1 MELKLYNRLKRE
13 LLGDLASAAE
23 QNNSVYQAV
32 VERYAPQSES
42 GIPRPYTQSIQG
54 WLTFYNRLISR
65 PVQLRYYQ
73 ILALYYTEAALRK
86 IRNKEKGYTVKNK
99 LAYWMAT
106 GSGKTLLMHLNILQY
121 IDHIGGW
128 RAFDELQII
137 LTTPGVNLIEQ
148 HRREVVPLVEKLNQQ
163 CAGRIRLT
171 IESTQSLLNR
181 EKNYFDLPD
190 HKRIF
195 RLVLV
200 DEGHIG
206 LSSSGTELGK
216 FKELRKKLA
225 GDEENPTHSFMF
237 TNAFLFEY
245 SATYHGIAD
254 RHVEEYG
261 EQIVYD
267 YNYYRFFKDGYG
279 KDFSVARIA
288 DDAFDA
294 GRECWENFTTAFRTL
309 ADKLTVYQEL
319 RVNLATGAEGLQF
332 TGFFPDKPLLAFMG
346 RTVEDS
352 KDEGKS
358 DEVSDIRK
366 LLGFLARLTFE
377 EKEQLR
383 EVFNGQIAGP
393 LTLTRCPAVT
403 DEILL
408 SWGDGEYWG
417 IINVGNGDKFFND
430 SKDHPDLKGADGA
443 MLAQLRKSPII
454 ENRFHFSQLDSGASP
469 ITVLIGSRKFA
480 EGWNCFRLSV
490 IGLVNLGSTKGNKI
504 IQIFGR
510 GVRLKGLKNDGKRH
524 EAAHNEDYEALALP
538 DTPVNRL
545 RRLETLNI
553 FSLKKSYLDT
563 FLKALEDDLPTW
575 VVERTVKVSPASVW
589 VCGRAKGKQVA
600 FDDYRDKLKVFKV
613 GKHRDEPSLIAVRA
627 ESGRWCWRYVG
638 DSDEI
643 SETMPDFAIS
653 HDYRPDTTVTGAD
666 IASEV
671 LQRVQEQ
678 AGFLPMVELQRMV
691 DRWQE
696 SRRTRLYQGK
706 DGKLLPVT
714 VAWLLDMVGEVKYQT
729 HLDERSWPAV
739 ERLLFQTV
747 QDTLDRIHNKLIYD
761 INTRQYRYDEP
772 ITQAQAGGKGDF
784 IDRYDVTLEF
794 ADQARKEAFE
804 TTYPT
809 DVPEQLTLCFND
821 PRSVYAPLLQQNRE
835 ALEKELGLKPNSPK
849 LTISPDS
856 LNPGERKFVH
866 DLHNYLEDP
875 VMKGRYDKY
884 EFYLLRNVQSLRS
897 VGIYLESETRA
908 FFPDFVIWV
917 VHKDW
922 THILLI
928 DPKGQTG
935 ITDWSNLEMNE
946 KVRIA
951 TGTHLPELARKLS
964 ARHGKPFKVDSF
976 ILLRDSSPMGK
987 LKTQSP
993 APDDLKRIEQMKD
1006 KHVLRLDWHDRNEA
1020 GDKQSPFWQGKTYL
1034 DVMFNVVGK

>member
-13 LLGDLASAAE
+13 LLGDLATAAE
-23 QNNSVYQAV
+23 QNVTVYQGV
-32 VERYAPQSES
+32 VERYAPQTES
-42 GIPRPYTQSIQG
+42 GIPRPYSQSIQG
-54 WLTFYNRLISR
+54 WLSFYNRLIAR

-73 ILALYYTEAALRK
+73 ILALYFTEAVLRK
-86 IRNKEKGYTVKNK
+86 IRNREKGYQGRTM

-106 GSGKTLLMHLNILQY
+106 GSGKTLLMHLNILQF

-148 HRREVVPLVEKLNQQ
+148 HRREVVPLIEKLNQQ

-171 IESTQSLLNR
+171 IDSTQSLLNR
-181 EKNYFDLPD
+181 EKHFFDLPD
-190 HKRIF
+190 HKRVF

-206 LSSSGTELGK
+206 LSSSGTDLGK
-216 FKELRKKLA
+216 FKELRHNLA
-225 GDEENPTHSFMF
+225 DYP
-237 TNAFLFEY
+237 NAFLFEY

-254 RHVEEYG
+254 RHIEEYG

-309 ADKLTVYQEL
+309 ADKLAIHQEL
-319 RVNLATGAEGLQF
+319 RVSLATGTEGLPF

-377 EKEQLR
+377 EKEQLL

-430 SKDHPDLKGADGA
+430 SKDHPDLKGPDGG

-454 ENRFHFSQLDSGASP
+454 ESRFHFSQLDTAASP

-524 EAAHNEDYEALALP
+524 EPAHHDDYEGLKLP
-538 DTPVNRL
+538 DTPVSRL

-563 FLKALEDDLPTW
+563 FLKALEADLPTW
-575 VVERTVKVSPASVW
+575 TVERSVPVAPAAVW
-589 VCGRAKGKQVA
+589 VGGRTKWKTVQ

-613 GKHRDEPSLIAVRA
+613 GKHRDEPTLIAVRA
-627 ESGRWCWRYVG
+627 ESGRWCWRYLG
-638 DSDEI
+638 DG
-643 SETMPDFAIS
+643 SELCEEMPSFSICL
-653 HDYRPDTTVTGAD
+653 DYRADTTAGGAN
-666 IASEV
+666 IAAE
-671 LQRVQEQ
+671 LLERVRQQ
-678 AGFLPMVELQRMV
+678 AAFLPMVELHRLLE
-691 DRWQE
+691 RWQE
-696 SRRTRLYQGK
+696 SRRIRLYHGN
-706 DGKLLPVT
+706 DEKLLPVT
-714 VAWLLDMVGEVKYQT
+714 IDWLLELVGAVYYQA

-747 QDTLDRIHNKLIYD
+747 QDTLDKIHHKLIYD
-761 INTRQYRYDEP
+761 INTRRYRYDELM
-772 ITQAQAGGKGDF
+772 TQAAPGGDGDF
-784 IDRYDVTLEF
+784 IDRYQVTLEF
-794 ADQARKEAFE
+794 PDQARKAAFE

-809 DVPEQLTLCFND
+809 DVPEQLKLSFND
-821 PRSVYAPLLQQNRE
+821 PRTVYAPLLNQDRE
-835 ALEKELGLKPNSPK
+835 ALEKELGLKPNSLK

-856 LNPGERKFVH
+856 LNAGERKFVQ
-866 DLHNYLEDP
+866 DLHDYLHDP
-875 VMKGRYDKY
+875 VMKGRYDKH

-897 VGIYLESETRA
+897 VGVYLESETRA
-908 FFPDFVIWV
+908 FFPDFVLWV
-917 VHKDW
+917 MHKDR
-922 THILLI
+922 THIFLI

-935 ITDWSNLEMNE
+935 ITDWSKLEENE
-946 KVRIA
+946 KVRIS
-951 TGTHLPELARKLS
+951 TGNHLPELARRLS
-964 ARHGKPFKVDSF
+964 QQYGKQFKVDSF

-987 LKTQSP
+987 LKALTP
-993 APDDLKRIEQMKD
+993 TADELKMVEQMKA
-1006 KHVLRLDWHDRNEA
+1006 KHVLRLDWHARNEA
-1020 GDKQSPFWQGKTYL
+1020 GDNQSAYWDGKTYL
-1034 DVMFNVVGK
+1034 DFMFEQLI

>member
-13 LLGDLASAAE
+13 LLGDMATAAE
-23 QNNSVYQAV
+23 QNNTNFQAL
-32 VERYAPQSES
+32 VERYAPQIES

-54 WLTFYNRLISR
+54 WLTFYNRLIPR
-65 PVQLRYYQ
+65 PVRLRYYQ
-73 ILALYYTEAALRK
+73 ILALYYTEATLRK
-86 IRNKEKGYTVKNK
+86 IRTRVKGYEGRTM

-171 IESTQSLLNR
+171 IDSTQSLLNR
-181 EKNYFDLPD
+181 ERNFFDLPD
-190 HKRIF
+190 HKRVF

-206 LSSSGTELGK
+206 LSSSGAELGK
-216 FKELRKKLA
+216 FKELRHNLA
-225 GDEENPTHSFMF
+225 DYP
-237 TNAFLFEY
+237 NAFLFEY
-245 SATYHGIAD
+245 SATYHGIAE
-254 RHVEEYG
+254 RHVEEYS

-319 RVNLATGAEGLQF
+319 RINLATGTEGLPF

-366 LLGFLARLTFE
+366 LLGFLARLSFE
-377 EKEQLR
+377 EKELLK

-454 ENRFHFSQLDSGASP
+454 ETRFHFSQLDTATSP

-524 EAAHNEDYEALALP
+524 EPAHNDDYEALSAI
-538 DTPVNRL
+538 DTPVYRL

-563 FLKALEDDLPTW
+563 FLKALEDDLPSW
-575 VVERTVKVSPASVW
+575 VVERSVPVSPAAVW
-589 VCGRAKGKQVA
+589 VGGRAKGKTVG
-600 FDDYRDKLKVFKV
+600 FDEYRDKLKIFKV
-613 GKHRDEPSLIAVRA
+613 GKHRDEPTLLAVRA

-638 DSDEI
+638 DNGEI
-643 SETMPDFAIS
+643 SEEMPGFSIS
-653 HDYRPDTTVTGAD
+653 LDYRPDTTLEGAD
-666 IASEV
+666 IAAEL
-671 LQRVQEQ
+671 LQRVQAQ
-678 AGFLPMVELQRMV
+678 ADFLPMVELQRLV

-696 SRRTRLYQGK
+696 SHRIRLYRGNA
-706 DGKLLPVT
+706 GELLPVT
-714 VAWLLDMVGEVKYQT
+714 VAWLLDLVNVVYYQT
-729 HLDERSWPAV
+729 SLDDRSWPV
-739 ERLLFQTV
+739 GEKLLFQTV
-747 QDTLDRIHNKLIYD
+747 QDTLEKIHHKLIYD
-761 INTRQYRYDEP
+761 INTRQYRYDEAM
-772 ITQAQAGGKGDF
+772 TQAQPGGEGDF
-784 IDRYDVTLEF
+784 IDRYKVTLEF
-794 ADQARKEAFE
+794 PDQVRKEKFE
-804 TTYPT
+804 RTYPVG
-809 DVPEQLTLCFND
+809 VPEQLTLCFKD
-821 PRSVYAPLLQQNRE
+821 PRSVYEPLLHQNRE
-835 ALEKELGLKPNSPK
+835 ELEDELGLKRNSLK
-849 LTISPDS
+849 LSISPDS
-856 LNPGERKFVH
+856 LNAGECKFVA
-866 DLHNYLEDP
+866 DLHHYLSEP
-875 VMKGRYDKY
+875 YIMGGFEKH
-884 EFYLLRNVQSLRS
+884 EFYLMRNVQSLRS

-908 FFPDFVIWV
+908 FFPDFVLWV
-917 VHKDW
+917 VHKNW
-922 THILLI
+922 THIILI

-935 ITDWSNLEMNE
+935 ITDWSNLGENE
-946 KVRIA
+946 KVKIA

-987 LKTQSP
+987 LQAQTP
-993 APDDLKRIEQMKD
+993 TTTELEMIDRMKA
-1006 KHVLRLDWHDRNEA
+1006 KHVLRLDWHGLDEVGN
-1020 GDKQSPFWQGKTYL
+1020 KKTWNRKSYL
-1034 DVMFNVVGK
+1034 ELMLEVLG

>member
-13 LLGDLASAAE
+13 LLGDLAIAAE

-32 VERYAPQSES
+32 VERYAPQTES
-42 GIPRPYTQSIQG
+42 GIPRSYAQNIQG
-54 WLTFYNRLISR
+54 WLTFYNRLIPR

-73 ILALYYTEAALRK
+73 ILALYFTEAALRK
-86 IRNKEKGYTVKNK
+86 IRNKEKGYEGRTM

-148 HRREVVPLVEKLNQQ
+148 HRREVVPLIEKLNQQ

-171 IESTQSLLNR
+171 IDSTQSLLNR

-206 LSSSGTELGK
+206 LSSSGAELGK
-216 FKELRKKLA
+216 FKELRHNLA
-225 GDEENPTHSFMF
+225 DYP
-237 TNAFLFEY
+237 NAFLFEY

-309 ADKLTVYQEL
+309 ADKLAVYQEL

-377 EKEQLR
+377 EKQELQ
-383 EVFNGQIAGP
+383 EVFGGQIAGP

-454 ENRFHFSQLDSGASP
+454 ESRFHFSQLDTAASP

-510 GVRLKGLKNDGKRH
+510 GVRLKGLKNDGKRR
-524 EAAHNEDYEALALP
+524 EAAHNEDYEALKLP

-575 VVERTVKVSPASVW
+575 IVQRTVKVSPAAVW
-589 VCGRAKGKQVA
+589 VGGRTKSKNVS
-600 FDDYRDKLKVFKV
+600 FEDYRDKLNIFKV
-613 GKHRDEPSLIAVRA
+613 GKHRDEPTLIAVRA
-627 ESGRWCWRYVG
+627 ETGGWRWRYLG
-638 DSDEI
+638 DSGEL

-653 HDYRPDTTVTGAD
+653 LDYRPDSTLQGAD
-666 IASEV
+666 IAGEL
-671 LQRVQEQ
+671 LQRVREQ
-678 AGFLPMVELQRMV
+678 AAFIPMIELQRLI

-696 SRRTRLYQGK
+696 SRRVRLYEGK
-706 DGKLLPVT
+706 DGTLLPVT
-714 VAWLLDMVGEVKYQT
+714 VAWLLNLVGAIYYQA
-729 HLDERSWPAV
+729 HLDERSWSAV

-747 QDTLDRIHNKLIYD
+747 QDTLDKIHHKLIYD
-761 INTRQYRYDEP
+761 INTRQYRYGEP
-772 ITQAQAGGKGDF
+772 LAQAQAGGEGDF
-784 IDRYDVTLEF
+784 IDRYDVTLTF
-794 ADQARKEAFE
+794 PDQARKEAFE
-804 TTYPT
+804 ASYPT
-809 DVPEQLTLCFND
+809 DVPEQLKLAFND
-821 PRSVYAPLLQQNRE
+821 PRTVYAPLLNEDRVE
-835 ALEKELGLKPNSPK
+835 LEKELGLRPNSLK

-856 LNPGERKFVH
+856 LNAGERKFVN
-866 DLHNYLEDP
+866 DLHAYLSDS
-875 VMKGRYDKY
+875 VMKGRYEKH

-908 FFPDFVIWV
+908 FFPDFVLWV

-935 ITDWSNLEMNE
+935 ITDWSNLELNE

-964 ARHGKPFKVDSF
+964 AKHGKPFKVDSF
-976 ILLRDSSPMGK
+976 IMLRDSSPMGK
-987 LKTQSP
+987 LKAQTP
-993 APDDLKRIEQMKD
+993 TPDELKMVEQMKA
-1006 KHVLRLDWHDRNEA
+1006 KHVLRLDWHVRNEA
-1020 GDKQSPFWQGKTYL
+1020 GDKQSTYWDGKTYL
-1034 DVMFNVVGK
+1034 DVMFGKLLS